1 MDTRSSVGRKHA
13 QQTTAPQVKV
23 DSPQSASL
31 NTQAPRCGRRT
42 YNHVGPGP
50 GPAQFQPAGYLSPP
64 PGWNPGPPPPPLP
77 NHYQDQRQYPPIIV
91 NQHYYLGPP
100 SYNHPANPYPSNNG
114 LSALSRFKLG
124 STAELMQIPSD
135 VVNQI
140 FDDGL
145 PRWHGYGSQLLNQS
159 AAMYDQICDKFN
171 DVMTLIDRDRFVG
184 NENDLFMY
192 QAPTETPPPPPPVE
206 SSKQVSTSRKGHGK
220 KSKKDAPKGQ
230 TSAVATSIISAG
242 YFSKVDLYANSKLP
256 LDLLPLRLDFNVYPL
271 LSLAAR
277 YSERVYEKPRGPERD
292 AHIDANW
299 KTGAKAMY
307 IKSVSMDH
315 MDTIVFAIRGTAT
328 FMDWAVNLNTAP
340 TAPTGFLDDASNF
353 CHAGFLST
361 ARKMIAPVAARLR
374 QLLQEDPRRCAYS
387 LLIAGHSAGGAVASL
402 LYMHMLATSKA
413 AASELNHLTGCFK
426 RVHCITFGAP
436 PVSLLP
442 LQKPP
447 VPELK
452 RSQFLSFV
460 NEGDPVARAD
470 KAYVKSLLELFA
482 APVPAPGGVQSK
494 EAAAPSSLTPLPPP
508 PPSSSKHSGGSSS
521 SSKPREKKSKSSL
534 ASKTSKTSMKSTHS
548 HASPKSSKSKQQA
561 PPPLPGPVWKVP
573 ESTLSNAGRIVVLRS
588 GSPHAKVK
596 RAKTVEERLGEGV
609 VAQVASDEQLR
620 GVVWG
625 DPVCH
630 VMRLYAGRV
639 EELAIRAATAK
650 GY

>member
-1 MDTRSSVGRKHA
+1 MGFFRRKKA
-13 QQTTAPQVKV
+13 QQTTALPVKA
-23 DSPQSASL
+23 DSSQSAFINAQPPPPS
-31 NTQAPRCGRRT
+31 RCVRRT
-42 YNHVGPGP
+42 YNHTQPGP
-50 GPAQFQPAGYLSPP
+50 GPSSGPGQATSQPAGYLSPP
-64 PGWNPGPPPPPLP
+64 PGWNPGPPPIP
-77 NHYQDQRQYPPIIV
+77 NQYQDQRQYPPIIV
-91 NQHYYLGPP
+91 NHYYLGPS
-100 SYNHPANPYPSNNG
+100 SYNQPTNPYPNNNG
-114 LSALSRFKLG
+114 LGALSRLKLS

-145 PRWHGYGSQLLNQS
+145 PKWHGYGSQLLNQS
-159 AAMYDQICDKFN
+159 AAMYDQICDRFN

-192 QAPTETPPPPPPVE
+192 QAPVEAPPPPLPAE
-206 SSKQVSTSRKGHGK
+206 DSKQLTTNRKGCSK

-256 LDLLPLRLDFNVYPL
+256 MDLTPLRLDLNVYPL

-277 YSERVYEKPRGPERD
+277 YSERVYEKPRGSERD

-307 IKSVSMDH
+307 IKSVPMDR
-315 MDTIVFAIRGTAT
+315 METIVFAIRGTAT

-340 TAPTGFLDDASNF
+340 TAPIGFLDDASNF
-353 CHAGFLST
+353 CHAGFLSA

-374 QLLQEDPRRCAYS
+374 HLLQEDPRRCSYS

-402 LYMHMLATSKA
+402 LYMHMLATTKA
-413 AASELNHLTGCFK
+413 AASELNQLTGFFK
-426 RVHCITFGAP
+426 CIHCITFGAP

-442 LQKPP
+442 LRKPATSALRP
-447 VPELK
+447 
-452 RSQFLSFV
+452 SQFLSFV

-482 APVPAPGGVQSK
+482 APAPGAQQAQQQQAIK
-494 EAAAPSSLTPLPPP
+494 EKEGTPPP
-508 PPSSSKHSGGSSS
+508 PYPSPASSKHG
-521 SSKPREKKSKSSL
+521 SKPRERKSKSSL
-534 ASKTSKTSMKSTHS
+534 ASKSSKTSMKSARSGKTR
-548 HASPKSSKSKQQA
+548 KA
-561 PPPLPGPVWKVP
+561 PAGPVWRVP
-573 ESTLSNAGRIVVLRS
+573 ASTLSNAGCIVVLRS
-588 GSPHAKVK
+588 GSPSAKVR
-596 RAKTVEERLGEGV
+596 RAMTVEERLREGV

-630 VMRLYAGRV
+630 VMRLYAARV
-639 EELAIRAATAK
+639 EELAIGAATAK